1 MATMT
6 TRGAELKKQSI
17 TIRRFATA
25 DEMQVCVGLQQA
37 VWGFSDVEIV
47 PHRMFVVALRAGGHV
62 LGAFDGA
69 RAIGFLLGFTAQ
81 RDGEM
86 YIHSHMAAVLPEYQN
101 QGVGKRLKLAQK
113 EHALARG
120 VKLIEWTFDPLQT
133 RNAHFNIARL
143 GGIVREYLPNVYGC
157 TSSPLHHGLPTDR
170 LVAQWW
176 IREPRVEQIIAGDVP
191 EEDAG
196 AEEVSIP
203 RNILELCEHDPEKAK
218 DLQSRVRNQFQK
230 LFRERFAVTGFEID
244 DQKGRY
250 LLRRI

>member
-1 MATMT
+1 MSTMT
-6 TRGAELKKQSI
+6 TDETELNAKGI

-47 PHRMFVVALRAGGHV
+47 PHRMFVVALRAGGQV
-62 LGAFDGA
+62 LGAFDGE

-81 RDGEM
+81 RDGEP

-101 QGVGKRLKLAQK
+101 KGIGRELKLAQR
-113 EHALARG
+113 EDALNRG
-120 VKLIEWTFDPLQT
+120 IDLIEWTFDPLQT

-143 GGIVREYLPNVYGC
+143 GAIVREYLPNVYGC

-176 IREPRVEQIIAGDVP
+176 ICEPRVQQIIGGEPAEGN
-191 EEDAG
+191 AG
-196 AEEVSIP
+196 AKEVCVP
-203 RNILELCEHDPEKAK
+203 RDILDICENEPDKAK
-218 DLQSRVRNQFQK
+218 DLQSRVRNQFQQ
-230 LFRERFAVTGFEID
+230 LFREGFAVTGFTID
-244 DQKGRY
+244 DQNGKY